1 MVFLVLWRVVVI
13 LILVLVSVS
22 VLDSCYHRVGSR
34 SSIWIL
40 GRFVYMDCFGSFYTG
55 VFCLRAFL
63 LQFPPFISKFCLP
76 TLLSFSLSSPFS
88 FHGLMECAF
97 CFLVMFFS
105 YYLVLLEEFLCG
117 EITVSCLLVVNNRD
131 SGYLVQQLFFIFLRG
146 FMILSSSILD
156 SLSLLSCKNSVLL

>member
-1 MVFLVLWRVVVI
+1 MI
-13 LILVLVSVS
+13 
-22 VLDSCYHRVGSR
+22 
-34 SSIWIL
+34 
-40 GRFVYMDCFGSFYTG
+40 FGSLASGGDTDIGIGISIGVGFLLSQDWFSILNMDFGSFCLYGLFWEFYTG

-76 TLLSFSLSSPFS
+76 TLLPFSLSSPFS

-105 YYLVLLEEFLCG
+105 YFLVLLEEFLCG

-146 FMILSSSILD
+146 FMILSGSVLD

>member
-1 MVFLVLWRVVVI
+1 MVHGSLAIGDDTDIGIGISIGVGFLLSQDRFSI
-13 LILVLVSVS
+13 LN
-22 VLDSCYHRVGSR
+22 
-34 SSIWIL
+34 
-40 GRFVYMDCFGSFYTG
+40 MDFGSFCLYGLFWEFYTG

-76 TLLSFSLSSPFS
+76 TLLPFSLSSPFS

-117 EITVSCLLVVNNRD
+117 EITVSCLLVVDNRD
-131 SGYLVQQLFFIFLRG
+131 SGYLVQQCCLFPEGLHDLIRLCSGFLE
-146 FMILSSSILD
+146 FAIM
-156 SLSLLSCKNSVLL
+156 